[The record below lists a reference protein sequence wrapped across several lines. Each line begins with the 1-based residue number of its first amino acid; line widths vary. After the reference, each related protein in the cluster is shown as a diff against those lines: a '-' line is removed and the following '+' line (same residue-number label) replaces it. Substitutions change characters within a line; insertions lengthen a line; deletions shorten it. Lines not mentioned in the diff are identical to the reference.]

1 MAIKPIDMQIMMPRV
16 NEMSRVQNN
25 EQQRTQASHQNAV
38 QTTEKQSESNTR
50 QVNSRE
56 ETHNTAIREK
66 QQNEKGNRSSRI
78 KRINLTKKENC
89 SSAKIIK
96 KRQQVQQLIYEYEY
110 NDTEDE
116 L

>member
-50 QVNSRE
+50 QVNSRKK
-56 ETHNTAIREK
+56 HIIRQSAK

-96 KRQQVQQLIYEYEY
+96 KDSRY
-110 NDTEDE
+110 NN
-116 L
+116 